1 MAIQSSSRFPPSF
14 RRLLGSIHAASRSVA
29 TFNIG
34 SAFPTLPPLLVLALF
49 GIACTISGISL
60 RWIIDQIWDGAGPFA
75 LMVPFVLVA
84 TLFGRWQAGL
94 LTAVLSS
101 LYAWYF
107 VLPIGSSWS
116 FEVPRDGPRVVVNVT
131 AAFFV
136 VALAELFR
144 RNMWQALDDREMLL
158 REIEHR
164 VKNNFASVAS
174 MLRLQMREH
183 AEDSTIM
190 LALQAA
196 LGRVE
201 SYAIANSFLYRGSGY
216 SGTVNLSGYLAEL
229 CANLERTAVS
239 DKPVKIMTDVPELIW
254 DRDRAIV
261 IGLLVNELVTNSYK
275 HAFAG
280 RTNGVIEVRM
290 HGTDQDWSL
299 DVSDNGVG
307 FVQQA
312 DGGSLGHKLI
322 GALATQVD
330 ATVEV
335 SSGEEGT
342 RYRIGTLHK
351 SAGTA

>member
-1 MAIQSSSRFPPSF
+1 MLAT
-14 RRLLGSIHAASRSVA
+14 IHARSRSVA
-29 TFNIG
+29 TFNIA
-34 SAFPTLPPLLVLALF
+34 SAFPKLPLLPVLVLF
-49 GIACTISGISL
+49 GIACTICGISL
-60 RWIIDQIWDGAGPFA
+60 RWIIDHVWDGAGPFA

-84 TLFGRWQAGL
+84 TLFGKWQAGL

-107 VLPIGSSWS
+107 VLPMPSSWA
-116 FEVPRDGPRVVVNVT
+116 FEMASDGPRVVVNVL

-164 VKNNFASVAS
+164 MKNNFASVAG
-174 MLRLQMREH
+174 MLRLQMREY
-183 AEDSTIM
+183 ADDSTISH
-190 LALQAA
+190 ALQAA

-201 SYAIANSFLYRGSGY
+201 SYAIANSFLYRGAGY

-229 CANLERTAVS
+229 CANLERTAVA
-239 DKPVKIMTDVPELIW
+239 DKPVRIETDVPNLTWE
-254 DRDRAIV
+254 RDRAIV

-275 HAFAG
+275 HAFPG
-280 RTNGVIEVRM
+280 RTDGVIKVRM
-290 HGTDQDWSL
+290 QGTEQDWSL
-299 DVSDNGVG
+299 DVSDNGIG

-322 GALATQVD
+322 AALAVQAG
-330 ATVEV
+330 ATVEM
-335 SSGEEGT
+335 SSGDRGT
-342 RYRIGTLHK
+342 RYRIGTMEK
-351 SAGTA
+351 PVEPAGVFS